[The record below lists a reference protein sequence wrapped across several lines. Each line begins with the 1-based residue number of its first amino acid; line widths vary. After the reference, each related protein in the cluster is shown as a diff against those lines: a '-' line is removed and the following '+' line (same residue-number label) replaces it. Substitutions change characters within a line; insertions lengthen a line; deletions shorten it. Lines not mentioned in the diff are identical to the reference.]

1 MFKNY
6 VIFRENSANHQEEL
20 YIHEN
25 TDEDGGKYAVIVAE
39 EVEDALTFPTAR
51 EAYDW
56 ATARKLDWW
65 RVGLR

>member
-6 VIFRENSANHQEEL
+6 VIFREESNTHEEL
-20 YIHEN
+20 YVHEN
-25 TDEDGGKYAVIVAE
+25 TDEDGGRQGLVVAE
-39 EVEDALTFPTAR
+39 DVEDALHFATAR

-56 ATARKLDWW
+56 AAARRLDWW